1 MTVTAGESNRIRL
14 VMRASDTHFK
24 FMIDYYNMIVIA
36 MDLIPIVPYTNTVLS
51 LGIRERYDIIV
62 NASESSGNYW
72 IRTIPQVKCSDSDNA
87 DNIKGIFMYDLTNT
101 EPETL
106 AYSYTNSCD
115 DEDISNLAPYLALDT
130 STDATE
136 NDFAIAIGKSDNAF
150 KWFMAATTF
159 VVEWA
164 DPTLLQ
170 IYTNFTTSSH
180 VIGLDTADEWVYF
193 IIETTQAVTYPI
205 HLHGHDFYVLAQE
218 SIKIFFRFC
227 HSHPYQSAQKRC
239 RYASFSGI
247 FGHCVPDC

>member
-1 MTVTAGESNRIRL
+1 
-14 VMRASDTHFK
+14 
-24 FMIDYYNMIVIA
+24 
-36 MDLIPIVPYTNTVLS
+36 MDLIPIVPYTTTVLS
-51 LGIRERYDIIV
+51 LGMRGRYNIIV

-72 IRTIPQVKCSDSDNA
+72 IRAIPQVKRSDSDDA
-87 DNIKGIFMYDLTNT
+87 DNIKGIFMYDSTNTT

-115 DEDISNLAPYLALDT
+115 DEDMSDLAPYLALDT

-136 NDFAIAIGKSDNAF
+136 DDFAIAIGKSDNVF

-159 VVEWA
+159 VMEWA

-170 IYTNFTTSSH
+170 IYEDDTNFTTSSH
-180 VIGLDTADEWVYF
+180 VIELDTTDEWVYF
-193 IIETTQAVTYPI
+193 IIETTQAVPFPI

-218 SIKIFFRFC
+218 SINRFFRFC
-227 HSHPYQSAQKRC
+227 HSHPYPSAQKRC

-247 FGHCVPDC
+247 FGHCVPD